1 MKLCKANISKIANR
15 YGLVQMK
22 QHSKSLHFWT
32 FPECVNFYVICW
44 NSKQNQERITVAK
57 NLYVEDVG
65 TKKGYELRTQET
77 SYCTIDELEDYLK
90 EIYKQY
96 PTAKLEL
103 YTKMQEK
110 KLETIKKMFK

>member
-1 MKLCKANISKIANR
+1 MKLCKANISRIAKR

-44 NSKQNQERITVAK
+44 NSRQNPERLTVVK
-57 NLYVEDVG
+57 NLYVEELE
-65 TKKGYELRTQET
+65 KRYELRTQEP
-77 SYCTIDELEDYLK
+77 SYCSIDELEDYLK

-96 PTAKLEL
+96 PAAKLEL